1 VLLPL
6 LLSHWYNFR
15 NAFYSHTYISSIQFR
30 CRRPRKAT
38 TKNADISGE
47 AERAS
52 AHALHWQVSVKQLL
66 QAYFF
71 TTIGVTAAAIS
82 SGVDS
87 DDDQANG
94 HGHGSGHGH

>member
-1 VLLPL
+1 M
-6 LLSHWYNFR
+6 F
-15 NAFYSHTYISSIQFR
+15 
-30 CRRPRKAT
+30 
-38 TKNADISGE
+38 
-47 AERAS
+47 
-52 AHALHWQVSVKQLL
+52 KQLSNGVQL
-66 QAYFF
+66 YFGTINTKKLPFGKALSRCPRSSLAGISKTVTAGVIFF